1 MLLPQAVQG
10 CNIKVPWGTS
20 LMLPLQ
26 LPWPLLLGNYPVKII
41 SWRNGLV
48 VVLNHDLRQGEIL
61 FNTSHRLLVHVFFQ
75 FSKNKDRYRE
85 RDRERKFCNSR
96 GQLAMA
102 VIRDFL
108 RHDFENVLHFSTANL
123 NIMQKTKRPLFDV
136 IPISRM

>member
-1 MLLPQAVQG
+1 M
-10 CNIKVPWGTS
+10 S
-20 LMLPLQ
+20 
-26 LPWPLLLGNYPVKII
+26 
-41 SWRNGLV
+41 
-48 VVLNHDLRQGEIL
+48 
-61 FNTSHRLLVHVFFQ
+61 FFQ